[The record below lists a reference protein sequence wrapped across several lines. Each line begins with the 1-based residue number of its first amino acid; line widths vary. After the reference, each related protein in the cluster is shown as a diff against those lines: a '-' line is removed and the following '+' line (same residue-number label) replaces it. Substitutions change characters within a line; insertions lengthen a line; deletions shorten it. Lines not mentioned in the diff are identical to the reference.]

1 MSVPLVRVVV
11 LKTVTTLLA
20 AFHVAVIMDMN
31 YLLITRVAMVSWC
44 NDFLLE
50 LNESFVLLHRY

>member
-20 AFHVAVIMDMN
+20 AFHVAVIMAMN